1 MEPSTFITLLL
12 QNEADLRAF
21 IGSMVRDRAARE
33 DVLQETALVLWREFE
48 RYDRSRPFGAW
59 ARGIAANLLKQHW
72 EREAR
77 GPLYLPIEVLPAVL
91 AAFERSDSRDLGD
104 RQADRRAALEQCLTT
119 LPDKSRELLTLRYE
133 RGLSLAQVA
142 KTVGNT
148 LDGVN
153 KALSRIRYI
162 LQACVERRLKVA
174 EEH

>member
-91 AAFERSDSRDLGD
+91 AAFERSDSRI
-104 RQADRRAALEQCLTT
+104 LEIV
-119 LPDKSRELLTLRYE
+119 K
-133 RGLSLAQVA
+133 
-142 KTVGNT
+142 
-148 LDGVN
+148 
-153 KALSRIRYI
+153 RIGGPPWSN
-162 LQACVERRLKVA
+162 A
-174 EEH
+174 